1 VFDKKK
7 GYCEYFATA
16 TTLLLRLAGVPAR
29 YVTGYALRP
38 FQRVGDH
45 YVVRDSDAHAWA
57 EAYLPGR
64 GWVEVD
70 ATPAADYEAVHAGQE
85 SNGLFARLQ
94 AAYDEVVAFVSQGG
108 ARGLA
113 RVIAGHPGLTGLS
126 LFGLAA
132 FLGRRRL
139 RKRRPASR
147 RTLDAPSLHPLSPQM
162 QGLLKRIDAL
172 CVARGSSRLASR
184 GPREHVVDPKVGLTD
199 DERAACLEAV
209 QGIYA
214 EAYGGCPVSARDFAR
229 MLARLDALGRP
240 SPVSR

>member
-1 VFDKKK
+1 M
-7 GYCEYFATA
+7 
-16 TTLLLRLAGVPAR
+16 PAR

-38 FQRVGDH
+38 FQRAGDH
-45 YVVRDSDAHAWA
+45 YVVRDSNAHAWA

-94 AAYDEVVAFVSQGG
+94 AAYDDVVAFVSQGG

-113 RVIAGHPGLTGLS
+113 RVIAAHPGPAGLTL
-126 LFGLAA
+126 LGLAA
-132 FLGRRRL
+132 VLWRRRFG
-139 RKRRPASR
+139 KRRPASR
-147 RTLDAPSLHPLSPQM
+147 KTPDAASTHPLSPQM
-162 QGLLKRIDAL
+162 QELLKRIDAL
-172 CVARGSSRLASR
+172 CAARGSSRLASR

-199 DERAACLEAV
+199 DERVACLEAV

-214 EAYGGCPVSARDFAR
+214 EAYGGRPISTRDFAE
-229 MLARLDALGRP
+229 MAARLDGLGRP